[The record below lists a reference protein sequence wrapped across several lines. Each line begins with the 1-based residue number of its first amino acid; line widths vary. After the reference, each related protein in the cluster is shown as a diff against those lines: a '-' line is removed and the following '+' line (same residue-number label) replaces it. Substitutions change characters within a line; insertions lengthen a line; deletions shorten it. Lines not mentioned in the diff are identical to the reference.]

1 MLASWGVAMKP
12 APVRV
17 LIVEDDPDSARMLRV
32 LLKRSGY
39 ETQVEHDGLNALR
52 TAREFRPRFIL
63 LDQTLEGMS
72 GVEVANQLRAIP
84 EIAGC
89 TILAVSGH
97 SKESLSPPSPS
108 DGHFQKPID
117 PQASLDSLSKTRD

>member
-1 MLASWGVAMKP
+1 MEP

-32 LLKRSGY
+32 LLKQPGY
-39 ETQVEHDGLNALR
+39 ETQVEHDGLGALR
-52 TAREFRPRFIL
+52 TAREFPPRFVL

-97 SKESLSPPSPS
+97 S
-108 DGHFQKPID
+108 
-117 PQASLDSLSKTRD
+117 